1 MRKLAILGFALPLLL
16 WSEEAKKAEYP
27 YVVNLRTVN
36 DFGHQEVYYTYY
48 PKDEKDKN
56 QKLKDCEAWARKVMG
71 AVDSHYRVIIGTNC
85 TVDR

>member
-1 MRKLAILGFALPLLL
+1 MCGLAYIAYADRAAPEARADEKKQ
-16 WSEEAKKAEYP
+16 EEKTAEQKDAKKADEK
-27 YVVNLRTVN
+27 
-36 DFGHQEVYYTYY
+36 
-48 PKDEKDKN
+48 KDEKDKN